1 MSLLANDSFMK
12 HVNRDPEG
20 YGKDDHGRQLFAFN
34 YACLWIQAK
43 KQKTNK
49 QNKTKRFSF
58 LHLLSL

>member
-43 KQKTNK
+43 KQTNK